1 MSITT
6 LAGINAIWVGF
17 VLEAEVEVCI
27 FTNSLMG
34 TTIQDSGMKERSVFV
49 LFDSFFFFLQKAQRQ
64 TIVAML

>member
-17 VLEAEVEVCI
+17 VLEAEVGVCI

-34 TTIQDSGMKERSVFV
+34 ATIQDGGTRERSVFV
-49 LFDSFFFFLQKAQRQ
+49 LFDSLTA
-64 TIVAML
+64 I